1 MKLMKNIDLTKGNIL
16 KSIILFTIPILI
28 GNVFQQL
35 YSFVDAVIVG
45 QTMGSNAYVAV
56 GVTGSLTFLILGFAN
71 GLASGLA
78 VPASQYYGAKDFEK
92 VRKGIA
98 TSFLIAFIVGLVL
111 TVISLLSSTALLKM
125 INTSPSLFDNAK
137 AYIDSIFAGILA
149 TIFYNLI
156 SHILRSLGDSKT
168 PLIAL
173 IAAALLNVGLDFLF
187 IATFKWGTAGA
198 GWATVL
204 SQFLSGFGCLI
215 YLFYKYPYTKVKL
228 KDFLLEKEM
237 TIYHLKLSIPM
248 AFQFSIIAI
257 GLIVQQ
263 SAVNSLDA
271 IYNPMPNHVQDL
283 YATAY
288 VNASKINNFPSS
300 ILMALG
306 TAMATYCGQ
315 NYGAKDIERIKKG
328 LISSSIVTVGL
339 SIILASIAIP
349 LSPFI
354 VPLLSSDVP
363 KESIPLTQHYLLVQG
378 CFYTFLGFIFVYRSS
393 LQGLGKSYITIV
405 VSIFELVARI
415 VISIL
420 FTKYFEWQGLCFSD
434 VTAWLMANVVLI
446 PAIIHYVKK
455 IKLEFLKD
463 KNDNSEEQEIVEN
476 RE

>member
-78 VPASQYYGAKDFEK
+78 VPASQYYGAKNFEN
-92 VRKGIA
+92 VRKGVA
-98 TSFLIAFIVGLVL
+98 TSFLLAFIVGLIL
-111 TVISLLSSTALLKM
+111 TIVSLISSTSLLKM
-125 INTSPSLFDNAK
+125 INTSSSLFANSK

-156 SHILRSLGDSKT
+156 SHLLRALGDSKT

-173 IAAALLNVGLDFLF
+173 VAAALLNVGLDFLF

-204 SQFLSGFGCLI
+204 SQFLAGAGCLI
-215 YLFYKYPYTKVKL
+215 YLLYKYPYTRVKI
-228 KDFLLEKEM
+228 KDFALKKEM
-237 TIYHLKLSIPM
+237 TLYHLKLSIPM

-271 IYNPMPNHVQDL
+271 IYNPMPNHIQDL

-288 VNASKINNFPSS
+288 VNASKINGFPSS

-315 NYGAKDIERIKKG
+315 NYGAKNIYRIKKG
-328 LISSSIVTVGL
+328 LIASTFVAIGL
-339 SIILASIAIP
+339 SIILAVIMIP
-349 LSPFI
+349 LVPYI
-354 VPLLSSDVP
+354 IPLLSSDVP
-363 KESIPLTQHYLLVQG
+363 KESIPLSQQFLTAQG
-378 CFYTFLGFIFVYRSS
+378 CFFTFLGFIYVYRSS
-393 LQGLGKSYITIV
+393 LQGLGKSYITV
-405 VSIFELVARI
+405 LVSTFELVARI
-415 VISIL
+415 AISIL

-434 VTAWLMANVVLI
+434 VIAWIMANVVLI
-446 PAIIHYVKK
+446 PAIIYYVKK
-455 IKLEFLKD
+455 LKLEFLKD
-463 KNDNSEEQEIVEN
+463 TNDNNVEQEIVEN